1 MKENKTAG
9 GKRWALPAFF
19 IFMMVCTI
27 LSRVYDSVT
36 IPKVRTAQAKRK
48 SVETVI
54 EGTGT
59 VKVKDKTY
67 RTVMGGL
74 RIGRVDVTLGSQ
86 VQEGDV
92 LFWYDMEALG
102 EKREELTQEIEQL
115 ALSLEKEQI
124 SRESYTQM
132 TQTEAAQWE
141 LSLAERELEEGRLG
155 FQESEADYHEALER
169 LEEDYFDSVN
179 LTEEELWMQ
188 QERDWE
194 SARNSLDMA
203 KNSRDR
209 EVRAAQRKIEDI
221 EEAIDSAA
229 EEDEAALKKLEK
241 QLERAR
247 EDLEDTENS
256 WESQIEAARSQL
268 EFANDQEDRIQSG
281 LTTAQEAREESYEA
295 AVKQEEEKLDG
306 ARKELEDLEKAVE
319 QARWQ
324 LAAAQ
329 KQDQGARL
337 SEEQKN
343 RISKLTEQGLLLDR
357 KARERERNRLEELM
371 EKGGQV
377 TAWENGVVADLEI
390 TAGKTATGEELVSLA
405 VGDCQFE
412 GAFAKDE
419 QELSLGDTI
428 EIAIPG
434 TSGKKEAVIGRMNLL
449 GDTDGIFQADLEG
462 TQLALGTVT
471 GYTCTRQSDIFEK
484 VIPVTGLRKDMKGY
498 YCLVARTRTSILG
511 EEFRAERVDL
521 QVIFKG
527 DTEAAVEG
535 AVFETDR
542 VITGE
547 NKTIGEGDRVRPVS

>member
-1 MKENKTAG
+1 
-9 GKRWALPAFF
+9 
-19 IFMMVCTI
+19 
-27 LSRVYDSVT
+27 
-36 IPKVRTAQAKRK
+36 
-48 SVETVI
+48 
-54 EGTGT
+54 
-59 VKVKDKTY
+59 
-67 RTVMGGL
+67 
-74 RIGRVDVTLGSQ
+74 
-86 VQEGDV
+86 
-92 LFWYDMEALG
+92 
-102 EKREELTQEIEQL
+102 
-115 ALSLEKEQI
+115 
-124 SRESYTQM
+124 
-132 TQTEAAQWE
+132 
-141 LSLAERELEEGRLG
+141 
-155 FQESEADYHEALER
+155 
-169 LEEDYFDSVN
+169 
-179 LTEEELWMQ
+179 
-188 QERDWE
+188 
-194 SARNSLDMA
+194 
-203 KNSRDR
+203 
-209 EVRAAQRKIEDI
+209 
-221 EEAIDSAA
+221 
-229 EEDEAALKKLEK
+229 
-241 QLERAR
+241 
-247 EDLEDTENS
+247 
-256 WESQIEAARSQL
+256 
-268 EFANDQEDRIQSG
+268 
-281 LTTAQEAREESYEA
+281 
-295 AVKQEEEKLDG
+295 
-306 ARKELEDLEKAVE
+306 
-319 QARWQ
+319 
-324 LAAAQ
+324 
-329 KQDQGARL
+329 
-337 SEEQKN
+337 
-343 RISKLTEQGLLLDR
+343 
-357 KARERERNRLEELM
+357 M

-412 GAFAKDE
+412 GTFAKDE